1 MTVQEAR
8 VATHQRLAA
17 AGTASPAA
25 ETLLLLEEAVSLER
39 TELLLSGDR
48 ELTAAERRRL
58 EALVA
63 RREAREPLQHVL
75 GRAPFYGLELAVD
88 SRVLVPRPETERLV
102 ELVLERLRADA
113 VPDPLVLDVGTG
125 SGAVALA
132 IKNEFPGATV
142 IGTDVSQDALDVAA
156 ANAARLGLAVTF
168 ARSDLLG
175 AAEAKAAARACA
187 VLVAN
192 PPYLPAADAGWIGPE
207 VMADPPLALFGGPS
221 GLETAERLVEEARH
235 LMPAGSSLALELDP
249 RNVQRLRARLG
260 AWQDVEVERDLV
272 GRERFVVARR

>member
-1 MTVQEAR
+1 VTVREAR

-17 AGTASPAA
+17 AGTPSPAA
-25 ETLLLLEEAVSLER
+25 EALLLLEEVMSLER
-39 TELLLSGDR
+39 TDLLLRGDR
-48 ELTAAERRRL
+48 ELTAAEHLRL
-58 EALVA
+58 EALLA

-75 GRAPFYGLELAVD
+75 GRAPFYGLELMVD

-102 ELVLERLRADA
+102 ELVLERLA
-113 VPDPLVLDVGTG
+113 VAAPDPLVLDVGTG

-132 IKNEFPGATV
+132 IKKEFPGARV
-142 IGTDVSQDALDVAA
+142 IGTDVSQDALDVSR
-156 ANAARLGLAVTF
+156 ANAARLGLEVEF
-168 ARSDLLG
+168 WRSDLL
-175 AAEAKAAARACA
+175 AAPEAKAAARACA

-192 PPYLPAADAGWIGPE
+192 LPYLPAADAGRIGPE

-221 GLETAERLVEEARH
+221 GLEPAERLVEQAWE

-249 RNVQRLRARLG
+249 RNVHRLRAGLG
-260 AWQDVEVERDLV
+260 AWRDVVVEADLA